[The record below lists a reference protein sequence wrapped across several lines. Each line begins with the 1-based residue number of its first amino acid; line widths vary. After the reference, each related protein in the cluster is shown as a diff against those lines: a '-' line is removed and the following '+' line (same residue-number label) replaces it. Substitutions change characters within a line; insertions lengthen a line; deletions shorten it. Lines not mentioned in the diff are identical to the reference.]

1 MLCTWMNWFPILKQ
15 DVCATGRL
23 SERVCLWQGPGQRR
37 NCGTHLWQTL
47 YRPATWEPS
56 QSGSGVITGW
66 QSHWACV
73 GLLYGNLFVQNVIFS
88 HIQYECCI
96 VEMVSLISGM
106 FQICFPITSAPPT
119 ELKPNLSVSYTKVR
133 VLSKVCRLCTIF
145 GSRLSLPLR
154 LPLCRVNVTSLILDG
169 HGSCLEKS

>member
-1 MLCTWMNWFPILKQ
+1 MLCTCVVLVPYKWNRMFG
-15 DVCATGRL
+15 ATGCL
-23 SERVCLWQGPGQRR
+23 SEHVCLWQGPGQRR

-56 QSGSGVITGW
+56 QSGSGVFTGW

-73 GLLYGNLFVQNVIFS
+73 GLLYGNIFVQNVIFS
-88 HIQYECCI
+88 HIQYESCI
-96 VEMVSLISGM
+96 VEMVSLISDM

-133 VLSKVCRLCTIF
+133 VLWKVCRLCTIF
-145 GSRLSLPLR
+145 GSHLSLP
-154 LPLCRVNVTSLILDG
+154 LPLCRVVVTSLMLDG